1 MTSLERRREKR
12 YQRRKA
18 LRDAKKRRLYA
29 ENDRYENIISYRSLY
44 NANRQS
50 IKSVSWKASVQRYQM
65 NLLRNIHDTHR
76 DLANGKS
83 ITKGFVEFN
92 AIERGKV
99 RHIRSVHYSERVV
112 QRSTSDNALV
122 PLLSRGLIYDNGA
135 CIKGKGVDRSLDR
148 LDVHLRRFYRTNQ
161 YSNDGYIVLFD
172 FKGYFDSI
180 RHDIC
185 LQAYDKAFTDERIL
199 ELLKAF
205 VYPFG
210 FPFANGNWRKEKRP
224 MNPEEYTGKSLGL
237 GSQISQ
243 ITAVSYPNALDHYIK
258 QVLRVRFYGRYM
270 DDGYMM
276 FRKKE
281 DAKAALAK
289 VYEFCQ
295 KYGITINRKKTQI
308 VKLSRCFIYLKVKH
322 RLTETGKVIR
332 GLSRTSITRQR
343 RKLKKFHKMYLE
355 GKLPLEDIRQAYGS
369 WKGYALRSIAR
380 ETVRNMNRL
389 YFSLFHEQPPKCK
402 LEH

>member
-1 MTSLERRREKR
+1 MTSLERRHEKR

-18 LRDAKKRRLYA
+18 MRDAKKQQRYTA
-29 ENDRYENIISYRSLY
+29 NDHYENIISYRSLY

-50 IKSVSWKASVQRYQM
+50 MKSVSWKASVQRYQM

-76 DLANGKS
+76 DLADGKD
-83 ITKGFVEFN
+83 ITRGFVEFN
-92 AIERGKV
+92 TIERGKI

-122 PLLSRGLIYDNGA
+122 PMLARSLIYDNGA

-148 LDVHLRRFYRTNQ
+148 MDIHLRQFYRDNGH
-161 YSNDGYIVLFD
+161 SNEGYAVLFD

-185 LQAYDKAFTDERIL
+185 LQVYDGAFADKRIL
-199 ELLKAF
+199 ELLKTF

-224 MNPEEYTGKSLGL
+224 MKPEEYTGKSLGL

-243 ITAVSYPNALDHYIK
+243 ITAVSYPNALDHFIK
-258 QVLRVRFYGRYM
+258 QVLRVKYYGRYM
-270 DDGYMM
+270 DDGYML
-276 FRKKE
+276 FKTKE
-281 DAKAALAK
+281 EAKYALEK
-289 VYEFCQ
+289 VCGFCE
-295 KYGITINRKKTQI
+295 KYGIVINRKKTQI
-308 VKLSRCFIYLKVKH
+308 VKISRCFVYLKVKH
-322 RLTETGKVIR
+322 RLTETGKATR
-332 GLSRTSITRQR
+332 RLSRSSITRQR

-355 GKLPLEDIRQAYGS
+355 GTMSLPDIGQAYGS
-369 WKGYALRSIAR
+369 WKGYALRRNAR

-402 LEH
+402 LE